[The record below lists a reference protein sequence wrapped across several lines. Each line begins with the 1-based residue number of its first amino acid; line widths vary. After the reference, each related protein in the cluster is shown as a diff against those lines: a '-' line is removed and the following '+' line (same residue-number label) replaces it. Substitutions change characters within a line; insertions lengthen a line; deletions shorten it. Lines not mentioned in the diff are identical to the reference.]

1 MPLMMPPASMVDPLG
16 VVAHADWSLRPAKRQ
31 LCVASRTASGWTVEA
46 PCSVHTVASPQAL
59 PDALQERAGAGRV
72 VFLGLD
78 AAMGLP
84 IAWGQRAGITDF
96 VDFLT
101 HTVHQPDW
109 QHFWHPA
116 ETPDQIGLKR
126 PFYPRRPGGT
136 RQHHLVDGLGLDHAH
151 DLRRQCDHPRPGSPT
166 PCPLFWTLGA
176 NQVGKATL
184 TAWRELVLPALHDP
198 SRTVSIWPFAGSLA
212 QCMNAQLILAEVY
225 PGEVAGWLELDLLA
239 RGGKRRQHARRA
251 QSATLLDT
259 LDSVGAQP
267 TPALTALINDG
278 FGESASGEDAFDAL
292 LGVLGM
298 LLCMH
303 GHRTVWEPGTP
314 QLRQLEG
321 WVLGRAAPP
330 PAAAL

>member
-1 MPLMMPPASMVDPLG
+1 MPPTMLPNTIVDTLG
-16 VVAHADWSLRPAKRQ
+16 VIAHADWSLRPAKRK

-46 PCSVHTVASPQAL
+46 PCLVHSVASPHAL
-59 PDALQERAGAGRV
+59 PDALQARAGAGRV

-84 IAWGQRAGITDF
+84 TAWGQRAGVHDF

-101 HTVHQPDW
+101 HTVHQPGW
-109 QHFWHPA
+109 QDFWHPA

-136 RQHHLVDGLGLDHAH
+136 RQHHLVDGLRLHHAH

-184 TAWRELVLPALHDP
+184 TAWRELVLPALQDP
-198 SRTVSIWPFAGSLA
+198 SRTVSIWPFAGPLA
-212 QCMNAQLILAEVY
+212 ECMHAELTLAEVY
-225 PGEVAGWLELDLLA
+225 PGEVAAWLALDLVA
-239 RGGKRRQHARRA
+239 RGGKRRQAARKA

-259 LDSVGAQP
+259 LASVGAQP
-267 TPALTALINDG
+267 TSALIALIKDG

-298 LLCMH
+298 LLCVH
-303 GHRTVWEPGTP
+303 GRRTVWEPDTP
-314 QLRQLEG
+314 QLVQLEG
-321 WVLGRAAPP
+321 WVFGRAAPP
-330 PAAAL
+330 PAAVD